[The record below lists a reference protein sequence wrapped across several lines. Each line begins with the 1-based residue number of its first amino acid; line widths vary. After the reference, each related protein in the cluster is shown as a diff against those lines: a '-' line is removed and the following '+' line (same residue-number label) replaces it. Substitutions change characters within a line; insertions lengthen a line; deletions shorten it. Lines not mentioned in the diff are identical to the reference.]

1 METKIL
7 FRMHKR
13 NQLEKG
19 IWKDANPLLE
29 MELSSQYGVGGA
41 EGLEEDDYFAMPSM
55 DAFLSSD
62 LEILKKYNYVISK
75 IEVVAWGEVLN
86 HDGSVIECVFKISDV
101 VKAEELY

>member
-1 METKIL
+1 
-7 FRMHKR
+7 
-13 NQLEKG
+13 
-19 IWKDANPLLE
+19 
-29 MELSSQYGVGGA
+29 
-41 EGLEEDDYFAMPSM
+41 MPSM
-55 DAFLSSD
+55 DSFLSSD